1 MQHRTCIWTLNGLGQ
16 LPPSARRVLVFRR
29 LHSELRLSGPLRKDK
44 CALDAA
50 SESAFYIAA
59 PLRTSVVFWPSKR
72 VVIASVQEREVLSR
86 GRPCAVSIRSEM
98 CLLSLSVCGG
108 NAGVQAF
115 STLFSC
121 EWEATELVLG
131 CFGFCPP
138 GRGRKG
144 GVRIDDCALGSGVT
158 SLCSLGLTQLVCT
171 RAMDS

>member
-1 MQHRTCIWTLNGLGQ
+1 MDVERLGSIASVGPASSCVSAPTLGA
-16 LPPSARRVLVFRR
+16 SSSR
-29 LHSELRLSGPLRKDK
+29 GPLRKDK

-50 SESAFYIAA
+50 SEGAFYIAA

-72 VVIASVQEREVLSR
+72 VVIASVQEREVLSS
-86 GRPCAVSIRSEM
+86 GWPCAVSIRSEM

-115 STLFSC
+115 SALFSC

-144 GVRIDDCALGSGVT
+144 GVRIDDCALGSGASCPSFFPPLPFSRCVRCVL
-158 SLCSLGLTQLVCT
+158 SIAL
-171 RAMDS
+171 R